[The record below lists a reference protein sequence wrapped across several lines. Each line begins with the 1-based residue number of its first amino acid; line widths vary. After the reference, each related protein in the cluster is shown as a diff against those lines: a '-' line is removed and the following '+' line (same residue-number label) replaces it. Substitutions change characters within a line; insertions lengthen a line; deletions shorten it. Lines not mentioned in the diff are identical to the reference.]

1 MKNEFS
7 EPLFIKISML
17 PIRCFSCNKVLANK
31 GTTFT
36 TLRNEK
42 VPMNIIWEKLGL
54 TRMCCRSI
62 MIGHVD
68 VSEELMAYC
77 DYNPSKYIEI
87 RKHPP
92 TESGP
97 TITVIDPDDLS
108 LEDLSLE
115 DSTSSTSSTSS
126 TILSPVLKKGVRV
139 YRAV

>member
-1 MKNEFS
+1 
-7 EPLFIKISML
+7 ML

-31 GTTFT
+31 GTTFHA
-36 TLRNEK
+36 LRKEK
-42 VPMNIIWEKLGL
+42 VPMNIIWEKVGL
-54 TRMCCRSI
+54 IRMCCRSI

-68 VSEELMAYC
+68 VSDELMAYS

-108 LEDLSLE
+108 LEDLSLDE
-115 DSTSSTSSTSS
+115 DSTTSSI
-126 TILSPVLKKGVRV
+126 ILSPGLKKGVRI
-139 YRAV
+139 YRAI

>member
-1 MKNEFS
+1 
-7 EPLFIKISML
+7 ML

-36 TLRNEK
+36 ALRNEK
-42 VPMNIIWEKLGL
+42 VPMNVIWEKIGL

-62 MIGHVD
+62 LIGHVD
-68 VSEELMAYC
+68 VSDELMAYC

-92 TESGP
+92 TESTP
-97 TITVIDPDDLS
+97 TITVLDPDDLS
-108 LEDLSLE
+108 LDDLSLDE
-115 DSTSSTSSTSS
+115 DDSKSSSSSLTNSV
-126 TILSPVLKKGVRV
+126 LPVLKKGVRV

>member
-1 MKNEFS
+1 MKNDFS
-7 EPLFIKISML
+7 ETLFIKVSML

-31 GTTFT
+31 GTTFSS
-36 TLRNEK
+36 LRNEK
-42 VPMNIIWEKLGL
+42 VPMNVIWEKLGL

-62 MIGHVD
+62 MISHVD
-68 VSEELMAYC
+68 VSDELMAYC

-108 LEDLSLE
+108 FEDLSLE
-115 DSTSSTSSTSS
+115 DASSCSSTTNISTHGF
-126 TILSPVLKKGVRV
+126 KKGVRV

>member
-1 MKNEFS
+1 
-7 EPLFIKISML
+7 ML

-36 TLRNEK
+36 TLRSEK

-68 VSEELMAYC
+68 VSDELMAYC

-97 TITVIDPDDLS
+97 TITVLDPDDLS
-108 LEDLSLE
+108 LDDLSLDEE
-115 DSTSSTSSTSS
+115 DGKCSSSSSS
-126 TILSPVLKKGVRV
+126 CASSSSSSSIILSPVLKKGVRV

>member
-1 MKNEFS
+1 MD
-7 EPLFIKISML
+7 
-17 PIRCFSCNKVLANK
+17 V
-31 GTTFT
+31 
-36 TLRNEK
+36 
-42 VPMNIIWEKLGL
+42 IWEKLGL

-68 VSEELMAYC
+68 VSDELMAYC

-115 DSTSSTSSTSS
+115 DGSNCSSTPTNISTHG
-126 TILSPVLKKGVRV
+126 LKKGVRV